1 MINVYDAQQK
11 KLASIKESYS
21 IFDGSSQDAVLT
33 LEPPVTLNGV
43 FHITFQPYI
52 ESEMQPGDIAIRA
65 YTPMPDIRN
74 NLQPLSTLP
83 AMESVSRSM

>member
-1 MINVYDAQQK
+1 MWWK
-11 KLASIKESYS
+11 KLASIKESYT
-21 IFDGSSQDAVLT
+21 IFDGSSQDAVLR

-65 YTPMPDIRN
+65 YKPIPDIRN